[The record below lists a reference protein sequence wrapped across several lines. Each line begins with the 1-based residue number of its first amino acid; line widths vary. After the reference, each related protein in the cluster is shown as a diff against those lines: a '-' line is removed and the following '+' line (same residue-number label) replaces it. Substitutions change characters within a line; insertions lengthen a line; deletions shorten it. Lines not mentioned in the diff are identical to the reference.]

1 MTWNTDLRGS
11 NVALIGYTN
20 GDGVFFL
27 EAQSEYRP
35 DMKLQRNNISTKFA
49 TERAACS
56 HSIYHTFLTYYAY

>member
-35 DMKLQRNNISTKFA
+35 DLRLQRNNISTKFA
-49 TERAACS
+49 KVLAACS
-56 HSIYHTFLTYYAY
+56 HSI